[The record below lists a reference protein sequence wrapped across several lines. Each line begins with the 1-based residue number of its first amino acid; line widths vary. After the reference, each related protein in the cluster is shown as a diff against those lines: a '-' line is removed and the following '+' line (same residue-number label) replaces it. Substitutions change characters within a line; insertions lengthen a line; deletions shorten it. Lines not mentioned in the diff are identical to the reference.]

1 MATAISHEAGS
12 GMRAGFKHIQAI
24 DRVSATILGDGT
36 AVTWAMVKWAVTAV
50 LRREIEANVGAAAAL
65 VSDGSV
71 VTWGHAGCRNVRKC
85 AGTAEG
91 CASGT
96 SH

>member
-1 MATAISHEAGS
+1 MRETWEHLGSLWRAMVATAISHEAGS

-50 LRREIEANVGAAAAL
+50 RWI
-65 VSDGSV
+65 
-71 VTWGHAGCRNVRKC
+71 GCNLGTRWLQKC
-85 AGTAEG
+85 
-91 CASGT
+91 
-96 SH
+96 